1 MILLLLA
8 GLTLGLGT
16 IALLGLLAIGRGLF
30 RESIIDAPSMPD
42 ASSAPDASSMP
53 DASSA
58 LDARARR
65 EQAYRSP
72 SVYSS
77 AIPTD

>member
-1 MILLLLA
+1 MNLLLVA
-8 GLTLGLGT
+8 ALTLGLGT

-30 RESIIDAPSMPD
+30 HESIIDAPSMPETG
-42 ASSAPDASSMP
+42 AP
-53 DASSA
+53 
-58 LDARARR
+58 R

-72 SVYSS
+72 SAYSA